1 MGEAMD
7 TFRQLWAVIILVIL
21 ALLSPGTVQVD
32 GTARGVA
39 LGGLRCDLFGGRRLA
54 LAFVQY
60 RPGRVYWRAAV
71 GVGA

>member
-1 MGEAMD
+1 MD
-7 TFRQLWAVIILVIL
+7 TFRQLWAVIIL

-39 LGGLRCDLFGGRRLA
+39 LGGLRLDLGGRRLA